1 MTTWKRKIIF
11 TVSRSLNSVTK
22 TFSGILLAMTAL
34 HEVIAIIVEEK
45 TLLFVRSVCIRK
57 ALKERKIPE
66 ILVDKVVR
74 L

>member
-11 TVSRSLNSVTK
+11 TVSKSLNSVTK
-22 TFSGILLAMTAL
+22 TFSGTLLAVTAL
-34 HEVIAIIVEEK
+34 QKVIAITVEEK

-57 ALKERKIPE
+57 LKERKIPE